1 MSSFAAAS
9 AQKFAFRAAPAKTVA
24 NKKIAQRSSRRVAS
38 LRVEAAKKS
47 VGDLAKGDL
56 EGNNNALRRLRF
68 YSSFSRGGYRMSL
81 DFWERGGGAS
91 SREAS
96 SVVRAKMHRSRV
108 YPMPL

>member
-1 MSSFAAAS
+1 MSSFVAAS

-56 EGNNNALRRLRF
+56 EGNNNNALLCRLLRF

-81 DFWERGGGAS
+81 DFRERGWGAS

-96 SVVRAKMHRSRV
+96 SVVRAKMH
-108 YPMPL
+108 

>member
-56 EGNNNALRRLRF
+56 EGNNNNNNNALLCRLLRF

-81 DFWERGGGAS
+81 DFRERGGGAS

-96 SVVRAKMHRSRV
+96 SVVRAKMH
-108 YPMPL
+108 

>member
-1 MSSFAAAS
+1 MSSFVAAS

-56 EGNNNALRRLRF
+56 EGNNNNNNNALLCRLLRF

-81 DFWERGGGAS
+81 DFRERGWGAS

-96 SVVRAKMHRSRV
+96 SVVRAKMH
-108 YPMPL
+108 

>member
-56 EGNNNALRRLRF
+56 EGNNNNNNNNNALLCRLLRF

-81 DFWERGGGAS
+81 DFRERGWGAS

-96 SVVRAKMHRSRV
+96 SVVRAKMH
-108 YPMPL
+108 

>member
-56 EGNNNALRRLRF
+56 EGNKGLGRVVAGGLVGRARKNALIEGISDAVVVVDDDVF
-68 YSSFSRGGYRMSL
+68 FTTTTTTTTTISL
-81 DFWERGGGAS
+81 TPHF
-91 SREAS
+91 
-96 SVVRAKMHRSRV
+96 
-108 YPMPL
+108 

>member
-47 VGDLAKGDL
+47 VGDLSKSDL
-56 EGNNNALRRLRF
+56 EGTRKRCCVRF
-68 YSSFSRGGYRMSL
+68 FISL
-81 DFWERGGGAS
+81 LVFLHGEMR
-91 SREAS
+91 
-96 SVVRAKMHRSRV
+96 
-108 YPMPL
+108 